1 MTFGERLKQIR
12 MDRNM
17 SQEELATILE
27 TSKQVISRYENNQ
40 RSPKISIVEE
50 YSKKLVV
57 DINYLLGDEKK
68 PESDSPDIELSKE
81 EKVLLDLFRLV
92 PPDRKQYVLGLIEG
106 ALRSSGLLK

>member
-40 RSPKISIVEE
+40 RSP
-50 YSKKLVV
+50 
-57 DINYLLGDEKK
+57 
-68 PESDSPDIELSKE
+68 
-81 EKVLLDLFRLV
+81 
-92 PPDRKQYVLGLIEG
+92 
-106 ALRSSGLLK
+106 

>member
-50 YSKKLVV
+50 YSKKLGV

-81 EKVLLDLFRLV
+81 EKDLFRLV